1 MAELIREMPTPW
13 EPLRTNRWIIRMD
26 GSNVIEKIPE
36 YYFKSFKIENEKI
49 GEGIKAKNALKLTIE
64 VLNGVNF
71 LLTPDM
77 VMGNKKIKIEFL
89 DPTGVTINYYNMKVD
104 FENIVLDCDYG
115 NGDLLTHTLTYWI
128 TNLHSM
134 TTENIDEKAYEG
146 YLKNKE
152 KEKEKV

>member
-104 FENIVLDCDYG
+104 FERCDA
-115 NGDLLTHTLTYWI
+115 L
-128 TNLHSM
+128 M
-134 TTENIDEKAYEG
+134 KA
-146 YLKNKE
+146 KC
-152 KEKEKV
+152 